1 MVRVLTEGF
10 TSYFK
15 IRHLPLMT
23 KLNFDWMDLDVFEIN
38 HLWEW
43 TLPYWRRIP
52 LDHPHE
58 NWFGN
63 ALNFRENHE
72 LNHEKQSP
80 HEALWVHLKWVK
92 EFLTCLKNHWQHRLK
107 RNKIWQ
113 ITYWW
118 IYIFTRYIY
127 WCNAIRYIW

>member
-1 MVRVLTEGF
+1 MMELDLDFFNNLWEF
-10 TSYFK
+10 WLLLDLPLYFK

-43 TLPYWRRIP
+43 TLPDWRIP

-63 ALNFRENHE
+63 ALNFRENRE

-80 HEALWVHLKWVK
+80 HEVL
-92 EFLTCLKNHWQHRLK
+92 
-107 RNKIWQ
+107 
-113 ITYWW
+113 
-118 IYIFTRYIY
+118 
-127 WCNAIRYIW
+127 